1 MKNAPYPPAF
11 DINWIERNIARLW
24 AAGHNTAD
32 IADALK
38 AHEAVVAYWLAR
50 MRDRGDARLRKFVSR

>member
-1 MKNAPYPPAF
+1 MKNAPYRPAF
-11 DINWIERNIARLW
+11 DVNWLERNIARLW

-32 IADALK
+32 IAGVLK
-38 AHEAVVAYWLAR
+38 AREAVVANWLAD